1 MKRLGIALAAVV
13 LVAAG
18 AAIAYGAIGVS
29 PAGVTMTGCL
39 SKGGDLSDLAIGDA
53 PRRRCGKHERE
64 VSVGNGDIT
73 AVSAGTGIEGGADSG
88 GATVGIAPS
97 FRLPQSC
104 SSGQTLTISG
114 NNTWSCADRQTLTAQ
129 QIPAG
134 DSRCANGGVAILI
147 GLLQPALVCN
157 GAPGANGANGANGKD
172 GTGLA
177 KSPNGQFTMS
187 VSNQG
192 IVLKG
197 PRGKVVVD
205 FAGAHMNTIG
215 GATP

>member
-1 MKRLGIALAAVV
+1 MKRLGIVLGAIV

-18 AAIAYGAIGVS
+18 AALAYGATRVS
-29 PAGVTMTGCL
+29 TPGITLTGCL
-39 SKGGDLSDLAIGDA
+39 QRDGDLQDLAVGTS
-53 PRRRCGKHERE
+53 PRRKCGKRETE

-73 AVSAGTGIEGGADSG
+73 AVSAGTGIQGGAESG
-88 GATVGIAPS
+88 EATVAIAPS

-104 SSGQTLTISG
+104 ASGQTLTISG
-114 NNTWSCADRQTLTAQ
+114 TGWSCADRQTLTTQ

-157 GAPGANGANGANGKD
+157 GAPGASGANGKD
-172 GTGLA
+172 GSGLA
-177 KSPNGQFTMS
+177 KSPNGQFTMT

-192 IVLKG
+192 IVLSG

-205 FAGAHMNTIG
+205 YSGAHVNTIG

>member
-1 MKRLGIALAAVV
+1 MKRLGIALAAIV

-18 AAIAYGAIGVS
+18 AAIAYGAIAVS

-39 SKGGDLSDLAIGDA
+39 SKNGDLSDLAIGSA
-53 PRRRCGKHERE
+53 PRRQCGKHDRE

-73 AVSAGTGIEGGADSG
+73 GVSAGTGVEGGAESG

-104 SSGQTLTISG
+104 SSGQTITISG
-114 NNTWSCADRQTLTAQ
+114 NNWGCADRQTITTQ
-129 QIPAG
+129 QLAAG
-134 DSRCANGGVAILI
+134 DAHCPQGGTAILI
-147 GLLQPALVCN
+147 GLLQPAYACN
-157 GAPGANGANGANGKD
+157 GAPGAKVANGANGKD

-177 KSPNGQFTMS
+177 KSPNGQFSMS

-192 IVLKG
+192 IVLQG

-205 FAGAHMNTIG
+205 FAGAHMHTIG